1 MSPDDDRK
9 SRRAIVRVGK
19 ASEWVKRASE
29 RVGRASERVGRASE
43 MVGNASWNGWAIGV
57 NGTT

>member
-29 RVGRASERVGRASE
+29 RVGRASE